1 MRVVAY
7 LRISSYGQKEKGD
20 SLDGQKLTILN
31 WAQNGGHE
39 IVRWYID
46 EASSGFKDTKRSNY
60 ELMLHELIQE
70 DASIDAVV
78 VYSLSRFS
86 RRALPFLN
94 DDYRLSQNNI
104 MLISATEPLS
114 EDVDVAQ
121 FTKTVIGAMNEHY
134 SRQNAKVVRDR
145 LRDTA
150 LKGFF
155 TGGPV
160 PYGYISV
167 PVVGKTSNNR
177 KVLQVEGQEAE
188 IVREIFLLSEKGVIG
203 KPLGVKEIAKRLN
216 EQGKKNRNT
225 RWNRNSVHRVLTNA
239 AYLGKYIFHSN
250 SQNRKLAE
258 EIIVPIP
265 RIISDKQF
273 SNVQEGLTSRRVVY
287 NNDKSLR
294 SPSLMTGT
302 LMCSECGSR
311 MVVTS
316 GKSGKYKY
324 YQCSTQVRD
333 NPNLCKSKRIRK
345 DVADNLIRTALVEK
359 VFTYENISKIY
370 EDIRIVWKN
379 KKHEVECK
387 STPLCRRLNTLY
399 SKHSKLVDYIA
410 DGTVEVDENITRCL
424 SDYNVQIRSCESEL
438 AKVKKMSSLPFKKF
452 SYQQLKSFISNVH
465 KYIESADEETLKV
478 MLLSTIKEVVIQ
490 KKTQLV
496 FRGSNIAILDRF
508 VNTKGGTDFSV
519 PPFVT
524 KWRRDRD
531 LNPRYAINVC
541 RFSRP
546 VLSTT
551 QPSLHK
557 LSSSD

>member
-70 DASIDAVV
+70 DTSIDAVV

-145 LRDTA
+145 LRDIA

-203 KPLGVKEIAKRLN
+203 KPLG
-216 EQGKKNRNT
+216 
-225 RWNRNSVHRVLTNA
+225 
-239 AYLGKYIFHSN
+239 
-250 SQNRKLAE
+250 
-258 EIIVPIP
+258 
-265 RIISDKQF
+265 
-273 SNVQEGLTSRRVVY
+273 
-287 NNDKSLR
+287 
-294 SPSLMTGT
+294 
-302 LMCSECGSR
+302 
-311 MVVTS
+311 
-316 GKSGKYKY
+316 
-324 YQCSTQVRD
+324 
-333 NPNLCKSKRIRK
+333 SKR
-345 DVADNLIRTALVEK
+345 
-359 VFTYENISKIY
+359 
-370 EDIRIVWKN
+370 
-379 KKHEVECK
+379 
-387 STPLCRRLNTLY
+387 
-399 SKHSKLVDYIA
+399 
-410 DGTVEVDENITRCL
+410 
-424 SDYNVQIRSCESEL
+424 
-438 AKVKKMSSLPFKKF
+438 
-452 SYQQLKSFISNVH
+452 
-465 KYIESADEETLKV
+465 
-478 MLLSTIKEVVIQ
+478 
-490 KKTQLV
+490 
-496 FRGSNIAILDRF
+496 
-508 VNTKGGTDFSV
+508 
-519 PPFVT
+519 
-524 KWRRDRD
+524 
-531 LNPRYAINVC
+531 
-541 RFSRP
+541 
-546 VLSTT
+546 
-551 QPSLHK
+551 
-557 LSSSD
+557 